1 MKIKLFQ
8 TNEVTFKLLKLV
20 AVEWNVTIFT
30 KNQQT
35 QLCLV
40 PLVLLSF
47 CSSAISLSEA
57 CFNNPQ

>member
-20 AVEWNVTIFT
+20 GVEWKVTIFT
-30 KNQQT
+30 KNQQI
-35 QLCLV
+35 QLHLV

-47 CSSAISLSEA
+47 CSSAISLSEV